1 MRWTELKA
9 CLSTL
14 YINFIVF
21 ISELSLIKWRS
32 TSYFSWNSIQTSV
45 NILYK
50 KCCKVVTCREFFYN
64 FFCKC
69 FSLCTLPS
77 RDLFPIFANVQ
88 CHIIK
93 KYWSQPF
100 GQYGK
105 ISNLGLAVL
114 PRHRYVNTA
123 KTRWIFSR
131 TTLTR
136 RQYVTIPAS
145 NESCIC
151 TWRQERGNPNI
162 TINMQA
168 MQHSKHTITRIVFS
182 LIIKMQQN
190 KCNKSLYWINTGI
203 GSNAKYW
210 FYAK

>member
-9 CLSTL
+9 CLSIL
-14 YINFIVF
+14 FINFIVF

-93 KYWSQPF
+93 KLTDLNRSGSTGKYPTSVLLYW
-100 GQYGK
+100 
-105 ISNLGLAVL
+105 
-114 PRHRYVNTA
+114 PRHRSVNTA
-123 KTRWIFSR
+123 KNSVDIFPYYPHSR
-131 TTLTR
+131 SVS
-136 RQYVTIPAS
+136 YY
-145 NESCIC
+145 SCVK
-151 TWRQERGNPNI
+151 WVMHLYMAPRNRSF
-162 TINMQA
+162 
-168 MQHSKHTITRIVFS
+168 QH
-182 LIIKMQQN
+182 N
-190 KCNKSLYWINTGI
+190 N
-203 GSNAKYW
+203 
-210 FYAK
+210 